1 MFPAEGGERDIVT
14 KVKHRGKIY
23 LWKAANSLKAQT
35 FLLLECQSK
44 EKEILNGGIAL
55 QVSNS
60 RNLERTFVRGY
71 AAFQEAGGVVNE
83 LKLSMCVMSSYVLL
97 LAHDSVRFLKLSEQS
112 DI

>member
-1 MFPAEGGERDIVT
+1 MFPAEGGEREIVT

-23 LWKAANSLKAQT
+23 LWKVANSLKAQT

-44 EKEILNGGIAL
+44 EKEILNGCIAL

-71 AAFQEAGGVVNE
+71 TTFQEAGGVVNE
-83 LKLSMCVMSSYVLL
+83 FKQSVCVTSSYVLL
-97 LAHDSVRFLKLSEQS
+97 LAQDSVMF
-112 DI
+112 